1 MLSFIN
7 SFILPFFLAALIPL
21 VLHLLNRTRT
31 REFDFSAV
39 HFLKSIEASRI
50 KKVRLL
56 QLLLILIRTLL
67 IIALVLIFARLIWA
81 GTRDNGAGQTTAVI
95 ILDDSYSMQT
105 YLRGTPL
112 FDQTLHTLEKMLA
125 FFDEKDRI
133 FVIRGSGGQ
142 VDSPVP
148 RGPLGRRYRAGNGTF
163 HWPLLYPA
171 IDSLFTRFPNSHRE
185 LFLLSDL
192 RVAAYDSS
200 RLRQQAR
207 FYYHSPAAD
216 APVNISIDSVYLAA
230 SPEGNGA
237 AYTFNILLKNHSPKP
252 LATTVRLFREDQLAG
267 RRFVE
272 LKAGEAKETALDYE
286 PGATGRHLL
295 RFELDNDDLTLDN
308 RYYYVLNIPER
319 LSVLYVSGRP
329 DTMMQAAV
337 AALNQIPRLH
347 ILSVPLYRW
356 QTVNDADYDLLLFQ
370 APASLKPSDI
380 DKMKNFLSS
389 GRRLILIP
397 QDADKSA
404 EYNAILKKI
413 SGKSPVKNYI
423 SYPGRGF
430 MNLRLPPAALRASL
444 RENTKKRSPD
454 YIPFYRYYTLKG
466 GRAPLFF
473 ENKAPFYIEHDNLR
487 LFAADFNPAWG
498 ALPTR
503 SSFIPFL
510 ALQLISGGSVSPP
523 AARVGQV
530 LSFNPP
536 PFSGTAAHAI
546 RLPDGR
552 TLPARLYHN
561 GERWLVK
568 TGHTA
573 TPGFYTL
580 LRGGRPLIIK
590 AVNIDPREWRPVNRD
605 MPGTALHSPTKESW
619 REQVVNRRRGMEF
632 TTYFIIL
639 ALLLAA
645 AEMILIKKLETGAK

>member
-39 HFLKSIEASRI
+39 HFLKSIEASHI

-81 GTRDNGAGQTTAVI
+81 GTRDSGAGQTTAVI

-105 YLRGTPL
+105 YLRGAPL
-112 FDQTLHTLEKMLA
+112 FDQALHSLEKILA
-125 FFDEKDRI
+125 FFDEKDRV
-133 FVIRGSGGQ
+133 FVIRGSGGP
-142 VDSPVP
+142 VDSPAP
-148 RGPLGRRYRAGNGTF
+148 REPLGRRYRAGNGTF
-163 HWPLLYPA
+163 HWPQLYPA

-192 RVAAYDSS
+192 RVASYDSS
-200 RLRQQAR
+200 RLRQHPR
-207 FYYHSPAAD
+207 FYYHSPAAED
-216 APVNISIDSVYLAA
+216 PVNISIDSVYQ
-230 SPEGNGA
+230 EGNGA
-237 AYTFNILLKNHSPKP
+237 AYTFNIVLKNHSSKP
-252 LATTVRLFREDQLAG
+252 LATTLRLFREDRLAG

-272 LKAGEAKETALDYE
+272 LKAHETKEAALEYE
-286 PGATGRHLL
+286 PGKPGRHLL

-308 RYYYVLNIPER
+308 HYYYVLNIPER
-319 LSVLYVSGRP
+319 LSVLYVFGRP
-329 DTMMQAAV
+329 DTMMRAAA
-337 AALNQIPRLH
+337 AALNQMPRLN

-404 EYNAILKKI
+404 EYNALLKKI
-413 SGKSPVKNYI
+413 SGIAPVKNYI
-423 SYPGRGF
+423 SYSGRGF
-430 MNLRLPPAALRASL
+430 MNLRLPPGALRASL

-466 GRAPLFF
+466 GRAPLLF
-473 ENKAPFYIEHDNLR
+473 ENKTPFYIEHDNLR
-487 LFAADFNPAWG
+487 LFAADFSPAWG

-510 ALQLISGGSVSPP
+510 ALQLIAGGSASPP
-523 AARVGQV
+523 SARVGQV

-552 TLPARLYHN
+552 TLPARLYHD
-561 GERWLVK
+561 GESWRVK

-573 TPGFYTL
+573 MPGFYTL
-580 LRGGRPLIIK
+580 LRGGRPLISK
-590 AVNIDPREWRPVNRD
+590 AVNIDPREWRPVNRN
-605 MPGTALHSPTKESW
+605 MPGTALRSPTRENW
-619 REQVVNRRRGMEF
+619 REQVVNSRRGMEF